1 MDSSLREFLKQLV
14 RQAIQALI
22 YTTAWKLPLGIGLI
36 LLAALFAAAIYWR
49 LY

>member
-1 MDSSLREFLKQLV
+1 MDSSLREFLKQLL

-22 YTTAWKLPLGIGLI
+22 YTTAWKLPLGVGLL
-36 LLAALFAAAIYWR
+36 LLAVLIGAAIYWQ